1 MEYTR
6 EQELA
11 IRLREKDILVSAGAG
26 AGKTRVLVNRLAE
39 MIMDPEKPVTV
50 DRFLVMT
57 FTNAAAEEMK
67 ERIIGELN
75 QRLEKDRGNRY
86 LRKQI
91 RMVRHADIS
100 TVHSFCNHLIRTHF
114 QEAGIDPAFR
124 IGEEGELFMLRQKA
138 MEDLLEKAY
147 SDQRESF
154 LKLVEAYAPG
164 KDDHGIETLIE
175 ELYRFS
181 RGFPDGQQWFVQK
194 QKELDKLENP
204 DTLEDTGIMRE
215 MMIKVRRVL
224 LECQE
229 QLAEELEVFGDDPEP
244 ERFFSLMQE
253 DKEMIEE
260 LLEIQGFASLGKA
273 LKEARFASLPRATTV
288 SYTHLTLP
296 TIA

>member
-6 EQELA
+6 EQEL
-11 IRLREKDILVSAGAG
+11 RNPPGEKDILVSAGAG

-50 DRFLVMT
+50 DRFSGHDLYQCG
-57 FTNAAAEEMK
+57 
-67 ERIIGELN
+67 R
-75 QRLEKDRGNRY
+75 RGNE
-86 LRKQI
+86 RKNYRRTESAAGKRQGKPLSAKAI

-124 IGEEGELFMLRQKA
+124 IGEEGELFLLRQKA

-215 MMIKVRRVL
+215 MTIKGKTG
-224 LECQE
+224 
-229 QLAEELEVFGDDPEP
+229 AFGMSGTAC
-244 ERFFSLMQE
+244 RGTGSFW
-253 DKEMIEE
+253 
-260 LLEIQGFASLGKA
+260 
-273 LKEARFASLPRATTV
+273 R
-288 SYTHLTLP
+288 
-296 TIA
+296 